1 MRTIQ
6 QRFIYLREVHELK
19 QQDVAKALGVSRSAY
34 ANYESGF
41 RTPDIGT
48 LIKLADFY
56 GISLDELVGHGSAG
70 AVIPELS
77 PTEGT
82 MLRLFRQL
90 SPAGQERLTRQAA
103 FEIEWE
109 AAHPPA
115 ALPDA
120 AHKK

>member
-48 LIKLADFY
+48 LTKLADFY
-56 GISLDELVGHGSAG
+56 GISLDELVGHHSAG
-70 AVIPELS
+70 AAIPELS
-77 PTEGT
+77 SSEGT

-90 SPAGQERLTRQAA
+90 SSAGQERLIRQVA

-109 AAHPPA
+109 ASHPPVSD
-115 ALPDA
+115 PNE